1 MGSLNGLT
9 NLVISSGISEA
20 VIARVLILGALG
32 LGVVI
37 GILGFSKIM
46 SWALKHH
53 PAVTMYAIL
62 GLIIGSFYQIYPGFE
77 FSLNGLGA
85 LITLIIGLV
94 ISMRFAS
101 KAS

>member
-1 MGSLNGLT
+1 MRG
-9 NLVISSGISEA
+9 
-20 VIARVLILGALG
+20 LILGSVG
-32 LGVVI
+32 IGTVI

-77 FSLNGLGA
+77 FSLNGFGA
-85 LITLIIGLV
+85 IITLIFGLALALK
-94 ISMRFAS
+94 FS
-101 KAS
+101 KASDK